1 MQPYRVPPALPAA
14 AMKTYQIAAPL
25 ATHWRPATCEEADCL
40 AYLHG
45 WQTSVDET
53 TELGQQ
59 QAHYIRHDKTRKHT
73 ERRAETGLTVFGFEP
88 GQKCFAAHRV
98 PNTRPERFL
107 VTGGDWRGNPL
118 GTRPREH
125 TKPDFWVE
133 EMQENLDSIGSAHER
148 GDWWRS
154 RPHHNESERG

>member
-25 ATHWRPATCEEADCL
+25 ATHWRPATCEEAGCL

-45 WQTSVDET
+45 WQTSCDES
-53 TELGQQ
+53 TELGQR
-59 QAHYIRHDKTRKHT
+59 QAHYIRHDRSRKHT

-88 GQKCFAAHRV
+88 GQTCFRPHQL
-98 PNTRPERFL
+98 PSGRPERFL

-118 GTRPREH
+118 RTPPREH
-125 TKPDFWVE
+125 SRPDDWVE
-133 EMQENLDSIGSAHER
+133 DMAESLDEIRARHER
-148 GDWWRS
+148 G
-154 RPHHNESERG
+154 

>member
-25 ATHWRPATCEEADCL
+25 ATHWRPATCAEAECL

-53 TELGQQ
+53 TELGQR
-59 QAHYIRHDKTRKHT
+59 QAYYIRHDKTRKHT
-73 ERRAETGLTVFGFEP
+73 ERRAETGLTVFGFEA
-88 GQKCFAAHRV
+88 GQACFAQHRA

-107 VTGGDWRGNPL
+107 VTGGDFRGNPL
-118 GTRPREH
+118 GTPPRVHARP
-125 TKPDFWVE
+125 DDWVE
-133 EMQENLDSIGSAHER
+133 DMAESLDEIRTRHEK
-148 GDWWRS
+148 G
-154 RPHHNESERG
+154 

>member
-1 MQPYRVPPALPAA
+1 MQPFRVPPALPAA

-25 ATHWRPATCEEADCL
+25 ATHWRPATCEEAECL

-45 WQTSVDET
+45 WQTSCDES
-53 TELGQQ
+53 TELGQRQ
-59 QAHYIRHDKTRKHT
+59 VAYIRHDKTRKHA
-73 ERRAETGLTVFGFEP
+73 ERRAETGLTVFEFGP
-88 GQKCFAAHRV
+88 GQKCFRPHRV

-125 TKPDFWVE
+125 ARPDDWVE
-133 EMQENLDSIGSAHER
+133 DMAESLDEIRTRHER
-148 GDWWRS
+148 G
-154 RPHHNESERG
+154 